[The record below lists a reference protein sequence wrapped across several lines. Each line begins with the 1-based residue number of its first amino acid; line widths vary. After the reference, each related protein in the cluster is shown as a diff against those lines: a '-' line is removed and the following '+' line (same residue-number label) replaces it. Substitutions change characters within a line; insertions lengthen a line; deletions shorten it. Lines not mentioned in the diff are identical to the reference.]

1 MHLSHHFIC
10 NNLGERLSLFL
21 RNVCSIDNFV
31 LYRNFY
37 FLCAMQNDLSIVFIP
52 AGICISSFV
61 NPADI
66 SDAQI
71 VNDENIRD
79 GQTDVAK

>member
-1 MHLSHHFIC
+1 
-10 NNLGERLSLFL
+10 
-21 RNVCSIDNFV
+21 
-31 LYRNFY
+31 
-37 FLCAMQNDLSIVFIP
+37 MQNDLSIVFIP

-79 GQTDVAK
+79 GQTDVAKWIEGNAGASLLQQWIQIMETGLWIV